1 MSNKQFYK
9 HIKGP
14 MNNNEDWYSYSN
26 DDGEITITHEWC
38 HVSPSLKSHSGTKT
52 YTLDEFQN
60 STGVNSNAKAALEQ
74 ALQEE

>member
-26 DDGEITITHEWC
+26 DDGEFTITHEWC
-38 HVSPSLKSHSGTKT
+38 HVPPKGVSNNGTKT
-52 YTLDEFQN
+52 YTPDEFQN
-60 STGVNSNAKAALEQ
+60 STDVRSEAKAALKK